1 MRRKSIPA
9 SISNHGQNM
18 IDPESLLQSEWRE
31 LRTELRQWDDC
42 GPDIQ
47 GYDGL
52 TRYWC
57 PVAVFEIYWVAERSR
72 GTEFSIYMTED
83 LELAGFNCV
92 LGFEPSL
99 NWKKELAE
107 AIHWQD
113 GARVVLDELSG
124 TQLEL
129 FEE

>member
-1 MRRKSIPA
+1 M
-9 SISNHGQNM
+9 
-18 IDPESLLQSEWRE
+18 LSEWRE
-31 LRTELRQWDDC
+31 LRTEIRAWDD
-42 GPDIQ
+42 GGADVQ
-47 GYDGL
+47 GYDCL

-57 PVAVFEIYWVAERSR
+57 PEAVFEIYWVAERSL
-72 GTEFSIYMTED
+72 GMEFNISMTED

-107 AIHWQD
+107 AIRWQD
-113 GARVVLDELSG
+113 GARVVLNGLSG